1 MAPTKARKTKTSRTG
16 ESRKPRLPKD
26 VAAAVTAVCDK
37 KAEDVVVLDL
47 RKTGGFTDY
56 FVICTGANARQM
68 TAIADSVLDTLRQS
82 LDERPAL
89 AEGVDKSEWI
99 LLDYFNFV
107 VHIFSRE
114 CRAFYGLERL
124 WGNAERHEITTR
136 SADVRRRCAHGGGS
150 RAAMRGVR
158 HTPSNSRHAAP
169 SATSCW
175 TGVDLMRPPLARLV
189 DDSVIDVSRSAGL
202 YEGALRDIIHAF
214 KYRWAAN
221 ARGQVGRQDARG
233 WQRSARRMPT
243 ALCPS
248 RSIRG
253 EDLREDSISQ
263 RIWLLISIC
272 PSSTHSGEREP
283 RRRKRA

>member
-56 FVICTGANARQM
+56 FVICTGANARQT

-124 WGNAERHEITTR
+124 WGNAERHEIT
-136 SADVRRRCAHGGGS
+136 D
-150 RAAMRGVR
+150 
-158 HTPSNSRHAAP
+158 
-169 SATSCW
+169 
-175 TGVDLMRPPLARLV
+175 
-189 DDSVIDVSRSAGL
+189 
-202 YEGALRDIIHAF
+202 E
-214 KYRWAAN
+214 
-221 ARGQVGRQDARG
+221 
-233 WQRSARRMPT
+233 
-243 ALCPS
+243 
-248 RSIRG
+248 
-253 EDLREDSISQ
+253 
-263 RIWLLISIC
+263 
-272 PSSTHSGEREP
+272 
-283 RRRKRA
+283 KR